1 MPRHL
6 HPDGQAE
13 FLNQQGLGAACESCG
28 SGKLSVTVWDHYGT
42 APKVARHSNP
52 AAKKRLIH
60 SCATPMGRLMNS
72 QKGMLE
78 AKRRASISGLFQGR
92 VD

>member
-42 APKVARHSNP
+42 APEDGSA
-52 AAKKRLIH
+52 
-60 SCATPMGRLMNS
+60 
-72 QKGMLE
+72 E
-78 AKRRASISGLFQGR
+78 AKTGTGDFLAALVICQGCEAVTSLDRARLAGARAAQ
-92 VD
+92 